1 MAAPSGDITPP
12 ASALRVKALPLFSFL
27 LLFAVAAGAQAA
39 DDDERCRELIQ
50 QQPRPAIALCE
61 NAYAAAAAR
70 GDTRA
75 AEDALARRSD
85 AELALGDYAAALR
98 TLDRVAALPGATAW
112 EPQFRL
118 LRRRGMLAYRQ
129 EQVAESLTSFR
140 AALAL
145 ATAHGDLRAQGQSW
159 NDVGIALRRSGELR
173 GALEAFLASLER
185 KRAAGDTALGALLN
199 NLGDIHRELGDG
211 DAARQRYDEALA
223 AFEAG
228 GRTLDAAHTREA
240 LGLLAAQTGDA
251 AAAAGFYAQAA
262 ADYEKAGAGGDQLR
276 LTALLLRAALD
287 AGDIAAATAQAA
299 QGLALA
305 QRLGLPEPPALIAQ
319 RARLLRLSGR
329 LDGVRQLIQTA
340 LDRVHDDRGARIDL
354 LYELAAASEADG
366 DYATALKDWRAWR
379 DADVERLSAEHD
391 RRLEQLRVRFDVAE
405 KERRIAALDAE
416 NRLRALE
423 IERRVAQQRAT
434 LLAVLVGLLLLA
446 AAIWRWRQRER
457 VQRAVRA
464 AQLADE
470 IERYRRE
477 AAALAADRGRL
488 QALLDNAANGVVA
501 LDATGSIVALNAP
514 AARRWSVMAERA
526 IGTAVR
532 TLLTAEDAA
541 RFDVALAEMDER
553 DARVVLALTG
563 LTDATLAPLGGG
575 SGLAVLSFAADSG
588 AATADTAAPDA
599 AAPNAAALKATAL
612 KAATLDAVALKA
624 ATFDAAALN
633 AANPDVA
640 TPDTS
645 AHDAVAPD
653 AAASDDDTITLE
665 ADSAEELAAYRR
677 ALVELMLATV
687 AAWERSTGRTRIDL
701 AEASRIWRITIDEG
715 RLRVRALERYLSLAK
730 LPRRPRW
737 REVLRTVYY
746 VLTECPL
753 EPAEREALKGRLEQV
768 QDAVR
773 RRSLA

>member
-1 MAAPSGDITPP
+1 MPSFIRFAIAAALAAAA
-12 ASALRVKALPLFSFL
+12 ASV
-27 LLFAVAAGAQAA
+27 QAA

-61 NAYAAAAAR
+61 NAYAAAAVR
-70 GDTRA
+70 GDARA

-85 AELALGDYAAALR
+85 AELALGEYAAAAR
-98 TLDRVAALPGATAW
+98 TLDRVAALPGAAAW

-129 EQVAESLTSFR
+129 EQIAESLVSFR

-145 ATAHGDLRAQGQSW
+145 ATAQADLRAQGQSW
-159 NDVGIALRRSGELR
+159 NDIGIALRRSGELR

-199 NLGDIHRELGDG
+199 NLGDIQRELGDAG
-211 DAARQRYDEALA
+211 AARQRYDEALA

-228 GRTLDAAHTREA
+228 GRVLDAAHTREA

-251 AAAAGFYAQAA
+251 AGAARFYARAA
-262 ADYEKAGAGGDQLR
+262 ADYERAGAGGDQLR

-287 AGDIAAATAQAA
+287 AGDIAGATAHAERGA
-299 QGLALA
+299 ALA
-305 QRLGLPEPPALIAQ
+305 RQLGLPEPAALVAQ

-329 LDGVRQLIQTA
+329 LDGVRQLIQAA
-340 LDRVHDDRGARIDL
+340 LDRVHGDRGARIDL
-354 LYELAAASEADG
+354 LYELAAASEAGG
-366 DYATALKDWRAWR
+366 DYAAALKDWRAWR
-379 DADVERLSAEHD
+379 DADVERLGAEHD

-423 IERRVAQQRAT
+423 IDRRAAQQRAT

-488 QALLDNAANGVVA
+488 QALLDNAANAVVA
-501 LDATGSIVALNAP
+501 LDAGGGIVALNAP
-514 AARRWSVMAERA
+514 AALRWNLTPGRA
-526 IGTAVR
+526 VGTDMR
-532 TLLTAEDAA
+532 TLLAAGDAA
-541 RFDVALAEMDER
+541 RFDAALADMDER
-553 DARVVLALTG
+553 DTRVALELGGLA
-563 LTDATLAPLGGG
+563 AAALAPLGG
-575 SGLAVLSFAADSG
+575 GLAVLSFAADSAGG
-588 AATADTAAPDA
+588 AGGR
-599 AAPNAAALKATAL
+599 
-612 KAATLDAVALKA
+612 DAVG
-624 ATFDAAALN
+624 
-633 AANPDVA
+633 
-640 TPDTS
+640 
-645 AHDAVAPD
+645 HD
-653 AAASDDDTITLE
+653 AAASNAVTPDGAAPDSATRNAAAPDVAVSGDDAVTLE
-665 ADSAEELAAYRR
+665 ASSAEERDAYRR
-677 ALVELMLATV
+677 ALVELMLAAV
-687 AAWERSTGRTRIDL
+687 AAWERSTGKTRIDL

-753 EPAEREALKGRLEQV
+753 EPAEREALKRRLEQV

>member
-1 MAAPSGDITPP
+1 MAASSGDLTPP
-12 ASALRVKALPLFSFL
+12 AFTLRVTLLRLFSFL
-27 LLFAVAAGAQAA
+27 LLFAVAACAQAA

-85 AELALGDYAAALR
+85 AELALGDYAAASR
-98 TLDRVAALPGATAW
+98 TLDRVAALPGATVW

-129 EQVAESLTSFR
+129 EQIAESLTSFR

-173 GALEAFLASLER
+173 GALEAFLASLDR

-223 AFEAG
+223 VFEAD

-240 LGLLAAQTGDA
+240 LGLLAAQAGDA
-251 AAAAGFYAQAA
+251 AAAARFYAQAA
-262 ADYEKAGAGGDQLR
+262 ADYERAGAGGDQLR
-276 LTALLLRAALD
+276 LAALLLRAALD
-287 AGDIAAATAQAA
+287 TGDIAAATAQAA
-299 QGLALA
+299 QGMALA

-319 RARLLRLSGR
+319 RARLLRLSGY
-329 LDGVRQLIQTA
+329 LDGVRQLIQAA

-366 DYATALKDWRAWR
+366 DYAAALKDWRAWR
-379 DADVERLSAEHD
+379 DADVERLGAEHD

-416 NRLRALE
+416 NRLHALE
-423 IERRVAQQRAT
+423 IERRAAQQRAT
-434 LLAVLVGLLLLA
+434 LLAALVGLLLLA
-446 AAIWRWRQRER
+446 ALIWRWRQRER

-488 QALLDNAANGVVA
+488 QALLDNAADAVVA
-501 LDATGSIVALNAP
+501 LDAAGSIVALNAP
-514 AARRWSVMAERA
+514 AARRWSVTAEHA
-526 IGTAVR
+526 IGIAVR
-532 TLLTAEDAA
+532 TLLKAEDAA
-541 RFDVALAEMDER
+541 RFDLALAEMDER
-553 DARVVLALTG
+553 DARVALALTG
-563 LTDATLAPLGGG
+563 LSDATLAPLGGG
-575 SGLAVLSFAADSG
+575 SGLAVLSFAAGG
-588 AATADTAAPDA
+588 AAATDTVAPDA
-599 AAPNAAALKATAL
+599 ATPGTAALKAAML
-612 KAATLDAVALKA
+612 AASARNAASPSAATTDTA
-624 ATFDAAALN
+624 AHD
-633 AANPDVA
+633 
-640 TPDTS
+640 
-645 AHDAVAPD
+645 DAVAPD
-653 AAASDDDTITLE
+653 AAVSDDDAITLE
-665 ADSAEELAAYRR
+665 ADSAEEHDTYRR

-687 AAWERSTGRTRIDL
+687 AAWERSTGKTRIDL

>member
-1 MAAPSGDITPP
+1 MAASRGDFTPP
-12 ASALRVKALPLFSFL
+12 VFALRVTALHLFSCF
-27 LLFAVAAGAQAA
+27 LLFAVAACAQAA
-39 DDDERCRELIQ
+39 DDDQRCRELIQ

-61 NAYAAAAAR
+61 NAYAAAAAH

-75 AEDALARRSD
+75 AEDALGRRSD
-85 AELALGDYAAALR
+85 AELALGDYAAASR
-98 TLDRVAALPGATAW
+98 TLDRVAALAGATAW

-129 EQVAESLTSFR
+129 EQIAESLTSFR

-173 GALEAFLASLER
+173 GALEAFLASLDR

-199 NLGDIHRELGDG
+199 NLGDIQRELGDG

-223 AFEAG
+223 VFEAD

-240 LGLLAAQTGDA
+240 LGLLAAQAGDA
-251 AAAAGFYAQAA
+251 AAAARFYAQAA
-262 ADYEKAGAGGDQLR
+262 ADYERAGAGGDQLR
-276 LTALLLRAALD
+276 LAALLLRAALD

-299 QGLALA
+299 QGMALA

-319 RARLLRLSGR
+319 RARLLRLSGY
-329 LDGVRQLIQTA
+329 LDGVRQLIQAA

-354 LYELAAASEADG
+354 LHELAAASEADG
-366 DYATALKDWRAWR
+366 DYAAALKDWRAWR
-379 DADVERLSAEHD
+379 DADIERLGAEHD

-416 NRLRALE
+416 NRLHALE
-423 IERRVAQQRAT
+423 IERRAAQQRAT
-434 LLAVLVGLLLLA
+434 LLAGLLGLLLLA
-446 AAIWRWRQRER
+446 ALIWRWRQRER

-488 QALLDNAANGVVA
+488 QALLDNAANAVVA
-501 LDATGSIVALNAP
+501 LDAGGSIVALNAP
-514 AARRWSVMAERA
+514 AARRWSVTAEHA
-526 IGTAVR
+526 IGIAVR
-532 TLLTAEDAA
+532 TLLKAEDVA
-541 RFDVALAEMDER
+541 RFDLALADMDER
-553 DARVVLALTG
+553 DARVALALTG

-575 SGLAVLSFAADSG
+575 SGLAVLSFAAGGAGG
-588 AATADTAAPDA
+588 AAATDTAAPDA
-599 AAPNAAALKATAL
+599 ATPSAAALKAAML
-612 KAATLDAVALKA
+612 AAT
-624 ATFDAAALN
+624 ALN
-633 AANPDVA
+633 AASPSAA
-640 TPDTS
+640 TTDT
-645 AHDAVAPD
+645 AAYDDAVAPD
-653 AAASDDDTITLE
+653 ATVSDDDAITLE
-665 ADSAEELAAYRR
+665 ADSAEEHDTYRR

-687 AAWERSTGRTRIDL
+687 AAWERSTGKTRIDL

-746 VLTECPL
+746 VLTECSL